1 LTHKAI
7 GEKIV
12 TEIETLTS
20 VREKLVI
27 RRRSLVER
35 SRRVDPDRMTGESLT
50 QIQSAI
56 EAVDRETEDKMSTP
70 DARRQAAPAS

>member
-1 LTHKAI
+1 VI

-12 TEIETLTS
+12 TEIEKLTK

-27 RRRSLVER
+27 RRRALVER
-35 SRRVDPDRMTGESLT
+35 FQRVDPDRMTGESLA

-56 EAVDRETEDKMSTP
+56 EAVDRAIEDEMSVQ
-70 DARRQAAPAS
+70 DARRRAAPAS